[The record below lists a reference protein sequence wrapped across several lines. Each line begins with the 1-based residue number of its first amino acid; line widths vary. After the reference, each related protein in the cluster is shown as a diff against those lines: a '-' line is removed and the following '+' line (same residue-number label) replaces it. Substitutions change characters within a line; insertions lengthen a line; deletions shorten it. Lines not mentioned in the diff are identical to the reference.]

1 MPGHIKLV
9 KGAADLDSTEF
20 LLPSIKLKHAVQAEP
35 YNTKKG
41 SWIPDPNTRGYREG
55 CLESGTIEDPASNC
69 VFAVAHEKL
78 THKGSGVGKV
88 DPHKFGTC
96 KDKVNLTLLND
107 ASVCW
112 NLGTPYQA
120 KMLHTHAGLFMV
132 FVNPRKHYPLYIHRE
147 CRIYLG
153 KRIKECPPHLW
164 AINEVPTPTC
174 CRTRKTPLS

>member
-1 MPGHIKLV
+1 MPNHIKLV

-20 LLPSIKLKHAVQAEP
+20 LLPSIKLKHADQAEP

-55 CLESGTIEDPASNC
+55 CLEPGDIEDPASNC

-96 KDKVNLTLLND
+96 KER
-107 ASVCW
+107 
-112 NLGTPYQA
+112 
-120 KMLHTHAGLFMV
+120 LF
-132 FVNPRKHYPLYIHRE
+132 
-147 CRIYLG
+147 
-153 KRIKECPPHLW
+153 
-164 AINEVPTPTC
+164 
-174 CRTRKTPLS
+174 